1 MLKLRKAMVKTF
13 QDAQDFKLIEP
24 RFTILT
30 KTKKTKE
37 VGKVTSNF
45 LSRAKSIC
53 YTEIP

>member
-1 MLKLRKAMVKTF
+1 MVKTF